1 MHMGNRYPILTSP
14 IKIGNVTF
22 HNLRPWARSMIRL

>member
-1 MHMGNRYPILTSP
+1 MEDKYPILTSP

>member
-1 MHMGNRYPILTSP
+1 MEDKYPILTSP

-22 HNLRPWARSMIRL
+22 HNLRPWARSMIRF

>member
-1 MHMGNRYPILTSP
+1 MEDKYPILTSP

-22 HNLRPWARSMIRL
+22 RNLRPWARSMIRL

>member
-1 MHMGNRYPILTSP
+1 MEDKYPILTSP

-22 HNLRPWARSMIRL
+22 HNLRPWAQSMIRL